1 MAMLRQLLLAAVV
14 IAGTLALWITYVPS
28 AAVWLERTGLLDTLG
43 IEMAAAAEPEESGPT
58 RGGGATQV
66 ITAEVTQG
74 TLNDRVTAVG
84 DGRALR
90 SVTVRSEAT
99 GFIREIAFDAGS
111 YVEQGSVMVRLDDEA
126 EQIAL
131 ERARLM
137 LTDAQDE
144 LERLSSLQNSGA
156 VTTVRIREAELA
168 LRNAELEI
176 RQAEFDLAQR
186 VIRAP
191 IAGWIGILEVEQG
204 DRVSAEDELAVLT
217 DRSQLLIDFRV
228 PERVIGQLKPG
239 MSVQL
244 SPLANRG
251 QVLTGEVATI
261 DNVVDR
267 ASRTLRVQA
276 RIDNDDDRLREGM
289 AFSVVL
295 HFEGEE
301 YPAINPLSVQWS
313 AEGSFVWAVRDGKA
327 QQVPIV
333 IRQRNSDS
341 VLVEADLA
349 TGDQIVT
356 EGVQTLRPGSE
367 VSVSNAAAPGDAS
380 AAISNRNRG

>member
-1 MAMLRQLLLAAVV
+1 V
-14 IAGTLALWITYVPS
+14 IAGTLALWVTYVPS
-28 AAVWLERTGLLDTLG
+28 AAGWLERAGVLDVLG
-43 IEMAAAAEPEESGPT
+43 IEVAEAAEPPAEEQR
-58 RGGGATQV
+58 RGGGATDV

-99 GFIREIAFDAGS
+99 GRIAAITFDAGS

-131 ERARLM
+131 ERATLT
-137 LTDAQDE
+137 LTDNQDE
-144 LERLSSLQNSGA
+144 VNRLSSLQNSGA
-156 VTTVRIREAELA
+156 ITAVRIREAELA

-191 IAGWIGILEVEQG
+191 IAGWIGILEVEEG
-204 DRVSAEDELAVLT
+204 DRVSAQDELAVIT

-228 PERVIGQLKPG
+228 PERVIGQLETG
-239 MSVQL
+239 MPVDL
-244 SPLANRG
+244 APLANRS
-251 QVLTGEVATI
+251 QVLNGEVATL

-276 RIDNDDDRLREGM
+276 RIDNEDDSLREGM

-295 HFEGEE
+295 HFEGEQFPE
-301 YPAINPLSVQWS
+301 INPLSVQWS
-313 AEGSFVWAVRDGKA
+313 SEGSFVWAVHDGKVRE
-327 QQVPIV
+327 VPIV

-349 TGDQIVT
+349 PGDHVVT
-356 EGVQTLRPGSE
+356 EGVQALRPGTE
-367 VSVSNAAAPGDAS
+367 VNISNGGAEGAS
-380 AAISNRNRG
+380 AEISDRRRG